1 MTSQGYVVENEN
13 RRKTNVIFGTGDI
26 LNCRYDPYYKLFEI
40 TKENG
45 KKLTLK
51 VDRPEDE

>member
-1 MTSQGYVVENEN
+1 VIENGKS
-13 RRKTNVIFGTGDI
+13 RKTNVIFGTGDT
-26 LNCRYDPYYKLFEI
+26 LHCKFDPYYKLFEI

-45 KKLTLK
+45 RKLTLK